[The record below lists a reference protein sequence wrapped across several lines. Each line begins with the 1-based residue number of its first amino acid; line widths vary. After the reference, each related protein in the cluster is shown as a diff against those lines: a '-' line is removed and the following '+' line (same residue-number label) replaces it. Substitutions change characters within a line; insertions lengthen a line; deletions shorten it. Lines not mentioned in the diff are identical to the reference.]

1 MTSLTLPGMPTDRLG
16 VIGTRQLVA
25 VQTLDV
31 ARLTAHP
38 ICIVPETFIAVT
50 GMGPVD
56 SNESGKTS
64 FLSAVALLLGD
75 PEWRVTGTGASSVTA
90 LLFEPITAGI
100 AVAAT
105 AATEGYIVGVFAEP
119 EDVNSTAHTVWLKIS
134 SGRPHLQARHAP
146 GIHLARGH
154 DDRERH
160 DAAPGIYRS
169 LPNDPLGSTEYAQT
183 LYGRSPRVLAY
194 VASRGRVR
202 SRPSLLK
209 LDAGTFTPEQIGDAL
224 IALTGR
230 ATLFERDQQD
240 RRDLAEK
247 QAELARHIERDREH
261 TAREAEILRQVEARQ
276 RLRRQSKSA
285 AQLWRASHA
294 RSVLDAYARAE
305 SALHLLDAANTAHS
319 DLQQGLTKLTADR
332 DALRNPAA
340 LRQQLVER
348 AEDLTKHK
356 AAYDA
361 GVRLDGALAD
371 KLATLEQDMSRARIE
386 AAGHD
391 LVRDGTVV
399 ATAQTRDDL
408 GEDYGAAKHLL
419 AEAEGAVTDHED
431 AVRQA
436 RDGQFGI
443 AGSVIRA
450 LNAAD
455 ISATS
460 LADATRLDPTTR
472 AEWEARLSPWRE
484 AVCLAGVDLPDA
496 LTALANLP
504 GAILIAGHTTAGTHT
519 DGGSRGLPPG
529 IATAPA
535 EAAAFL
541 RALAGQTAIL
551 DPVAHALDTTTGVYV
566 VGGFDV
572 PIVGREDMLAHLTQR
587 LEQSR
592 ISHRI
597 LKQKVA
603 GLRASLEQARITA
616 LRAEAAQRVA
626 ALSTQTKP
634 LTAQLAIHRNEILPP
649 LQAARDEAWE
659 AHEATRLALADRE
672 RNLNRLTDEVRAA
685 EQNLRTKDA
694 EIQRL
699 TQASQPDDEVLAG
712 WGRGLDAARVELGWP
727 ARTLEPDAPDRLV
740 EEATPPPANDDAD
753 RAERRRATILH
764 SAAHQHLGS
773 ALAAFGYHAEGTG
786 APPPDLLA
794 AADHYVKVREDGD
807 DPGDDLFE
815 ATLTS
820 LQAWLDDQA
829 DRDETAHDEVQR
841 ARDSRATTTE
851 FVGSQTRQLQEAL
864 TQTQQAIS
872 QRAAG
877 ALDRISAAL
886 DTLNRASGGIGAQ
899 LDHELIPP
907 GSPDHDWVC
916 RVTPRWRRNPGGPL
930 LAYDNVTNTA
940 QEKLFSIH
948 LVLAALLAAPN
959 PRGRVLILDELADS
973 LGAEHRREVLEAI
986 ATVARDHGITILAT
1000 CQDAIM
1006 AEARPYCKEVLYFH
1020 YPSRSEPLNRPT
1032 RMFALDPN
1040 GTRVEMTADV
1050 LTEGRGFPG
1059 TTTPTSATT

>member
-1 MTSLTLPGMPTDRLG
+1 MTTVTLPGMPTDRLG
-16 VIGTRQLVA
+16 IIGTRQLVA

-75 PEWRVTGTGASSVTA
+75 PEWRVTGTGASSVAA

-119 EDVNSTAHTVWLKIS
+119 EDVNATAHTVWLKIS
-134 SGRPHLQARHAP
+134 SGRPHLQVRHAA

-160 DAAPGIYRS
+160 DAAPGVYRS
-169 LPNDPLGSTEYAQT
+169 LSGDPLGSTEYAQT

-230 ATLFERDQQD
+230 ATLFERDEQD

-247 QAELARHIERDREH
+247 QAELARHIERDHEH

-276 RLRRQSKSA
+276 RLRRQSKAA
-285 AQLWRASHA
+285 AQLWRASRA
-294 RSVLDAYARAE
+294 RSVLDAYARAK
-305 SALHLLDAANTAHS
+305 SARQLLDAATIARGE
-319 DLQQGLTKLTADR
+319 LQQDLAQLTADR
-332 DALRNPAA
+332 DTLRNPSA
-340 LRQQLVER
+340 LRKQLAGH
-348 AEDLTKHK
+348 AEELSKHK

-361 GVRLDGALAD
+361 AVRLEGALAE
-371 KLATLEQDMSRARIE
+371 KLSTLEQDMRRARIE

-391 LVRDGTVV
+391 LVRDGTVP
-399 ATAQTRDDL
+399 ATAQARDDL
-408 GEDYGAAKHLL
+408 GEQHGAANHLL
-419 AEAEGAVTDHED
+419 AESERAVTEHEE

-436 RDGQFGI
+436 RDGQFGL
-443 AGSVIRA
+443 AGSVIRT
-450 LNAAD
+450 LKAAE

-460 LADATRLDPTTR
+460 LTDATRLDPETR
-472 AEWEARLSPWRE
+472 VEWEARLSPWRE

-496 LTALANLP
+496 LAALTNMP
-504 GAILIAGHTTAGTHT
+504 GAILIAGYTAEGAH
-519 DGGSRGLPPG
+519 DDGSRRLPPG

-535 EAAAFL
+535 EAALFL
-541 RALAGQTAIL
+541 QALGRQTTIL
-551 DPVAHALDTTTGVYV
+551 DPVAHVLDTTTGVHV

-572 PIVGREDMLAHLTQR
+572 PIVGREDMLAYLTQR

-592 ISHRI
+592 TGYRI
-597 LKQKVA
+597 HKQEVA
-603 GLRASLEQARITA
+603 RLRALLERARITA
-616 LRAEAAQRVA
+616 QRAEAAQSLAVMSA
-626 ALSTQTKP
+626 QTEP
-634 LTAQLAIHRNEILPP
+634 MTTQLATHRNEALPP
-649 LQAARDEAWE
+649 LQAARDAAWE
-659 AHEATRLALADRE
+659 AHETIRLALVDRE
-672 RNLNRLTDEVRAA
+672 RNLNRLTGEVHAA
-685 EQNLRTKDA
+685 EQTLRAKEA
-694 EIQRL
+694 EIRRL
-699 TQASQPDDEVLAG
+699 TQASRPDDEVLAA
-712 WGRGLDAARVELGWP
+712 WGRGLDAARAELGWP
-727 ARTLEPDAPDRLV
+727 AGTLETTIPDRLV
-740 EEATPPPANDDAD
+740 EEAVPPPATDHD
-753 RAERRRATILH
+753 RAERRRAVTLH

-815 ATLTS
+815 TALIS
-820 LQAWLDDQA
+820 LQAWLDDEA
-829 DRDETAHDEVQR
+829 DRDDTAHDEVQR
-841 ARDSRATTTE
+841 ARESRATTTE
-851 FVGSQTRQLQEAL
+851 FVGSQARQLQEAL
-864 TQTQQAIS
+864 IQTQQAIS

-877 ALDRISAAL
+877 SLDRISAAL

-907 GSPDHDWVC
+907 GSPDQDWVC

-1040 GTRVEMTADV
+1040 GTRVEMTADA

-1059 TTTPTSATT
+1059 TTLPTSAAT